1 MTSWFSPPTRREL
14 TLLLFCV
21 TIFILAYN
29 TSASLRFPLIPF
41 LSRPAPIG
49 PDGRKQEGYRDTLE
63 NEIFGEWD
71 WEPGHVAAVKD
82 VESARVMHGKP
93 YDTPDTYIRGEGLSG
108 ERAMWLQG
116 VGEGLYA
123 QGEGL
128 GSTSVNDEF
137 VRWGEDV
144 PRTELRQHIPG
155 ASSILS
161 VIQCTPLIT
170 RCDCPLL
177 TGFTILDNVI
187 LLSGAF
193 YIVTDDTTSMPPVE
207 AIGSSMVNHNEA
219 SRAVDWQVFSA
230 QAASSKF
237 GPYGGRCAP
246 IMTSEN
252 VYQLTFVFSCRHN
265 SMHGV
270 TFLSYDGPSA
280 TDSHTLLS
288 LQRLYSTLNISS
300 PQSLS
305 PPHRVIF
312 PAVRTFVDHSEDP
325 LALDETAPRHLS
337 SIGLAPETLKAAY
350 PSLAGPLFTGDFD
363 DFNELGPVVL
373 DRLVVAD
380 RGAARRAGLAQDVP
394 AWAPPFS
401 ALRTSEEWF

>member
-1 MTSWFSPPTRREL
+1 
-14 TLLLFCV
+14 
-21 TIFILAYN
+21 
-29 TSASLRFPLIPF
+29 
-41 LSRPAPIG
+41 
-49 PDGRKQEGYRDTLE
+49 
-63 NEIFGEWD
+63 
-71 WEPGHVAAVKD
+71 
-82 VESARVMHGKP
+82 
-93 YDTPDTYIRGEGLSG
+93 
-108 ERAMWLQG
+108 
-116 VGEGLYA
+116 
-123 QGEGL
+123 
-128 GSTSVNDEF
+128 
-137 VRWGEDV
+137 
-144 PRTELRQHIPG
+144 
-155 ASSILS
+155 
-161 VIQCTPLIT
+161 
-170 RCDCPLL
+170 
-177 TGFTILDNVI
+177 
-187 LLSGAF
+187 
-193 YIVTDDTTSMPPVE
+193 MPPVE

-401 ALRTSEEWF
+401 ALRTSEEWFEPVRGALAAYFGAAEDAGAAARTRVVTYLARQDGLDGERLRAADHTALLDALAGLSRKGVTVHIVDESATWTERMRAVAQSTVSRDARIALSAR